1 MKTLLRP
8 HVVAKTAQTVDGR
21 IATRKG
27 QSQWIT
33 GPVAR
38 QFARRK
44 RDEFDAILVGI
55 NTVLKD
61 DPRLTGV
68 KNSGLRKIV
77 LDSRLRIPLN
87 AKLFVRAQPGQC
99 LILTTRQAD
108 MKKVKKLRDRGI
120 WVFLC
125 PQKSGNVDLT
135 KALAVLKQEGID
147 KLLIEGGARVIG
159 QALKARLVDQ
169 MHIYQAPY
177 IFGDDQSLSGF
188 KGLAPGLIQ
197 ESVKL
202 EFKLIRRVGPDLFI
216 QADVYRDH

>member
-1 MKTLLRP
+1 MKKVIRP
-8 HVVAKTAQTVDGR
+8 YVVTKTAQTIDGK

-33 GPVAR
+33 SESTR
-38 QFARRK
+38 RFARRK

-68 KNSGLRKIV
+68 RKHNLRKII
-77 LDSRLRIPLN
+77 LDSRLRIPLG
-87 AKLFVRAQPGQC
+87 AKVFEGAEPGQC
-99 LILTTRQAD
+99 LILTTRQAN
-108 MKKVKKLRDRGI
+108 MKKVKKLRDRGV

-125 PQKSGNVDLT
+125 SQKSGNVDLT

-147 KLLIEGGARVIG
+147 RLLIEGGARVVG

-188 KGLAPGLIQ
+188 KGLTPSLIQ
-197 ESVKL
+197 DAVKL
-202 EFKLIRRVGPDLFI
+202 KFKTIRRVDPDLFI
-216 QADVYRDH
+216 EADVYWNH